1 MTECC
6 GARRQSANRG
16 VGRRVCA
23 VPVAVGTVPGPSTA
37 SSLPYPDDH
46 PGDELRVDP
55 PNWSRRPS
63 VAGHP
68 SRLELSRR
76 CGSDLTPRELQIV
89 RPASE
94 GLTDPEIGSRL
105 FMSPRTVKYHLRK
118 VFAERGIGS
127 PTQIRAVLADA
138 LGTAGPTS

>member
-1 MTECC
+1 MTRATSC
-6 GARRQSANRG
+6 GSTHRTGRG
-16 VGRRVCA
+16 GR
-23 VPVAVGTVPGPSTA
+23 P
-37 SSLPYPDDH
+37 
-46 PGDELRVDP
+46 
-55 PNWSRRPS
+55 SRR
-63 VAGHP
+63 HP

-89 RPASE
+89 RPASD